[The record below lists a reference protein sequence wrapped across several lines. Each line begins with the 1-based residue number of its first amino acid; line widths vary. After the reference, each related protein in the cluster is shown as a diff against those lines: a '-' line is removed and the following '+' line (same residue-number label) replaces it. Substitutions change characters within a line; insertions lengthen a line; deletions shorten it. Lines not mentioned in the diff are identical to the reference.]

1 MRYVIGFIA
10 GALAVLVFHQ
20 TMILLL
26 HYMGQTPNFPWSM
39 RPTGPLAVPA
49 LANSMFWGGVWG
61 AVFMVVARF
70 IPLRDDLLRGV
81 AFGVLGPW
89 LLGNGVLVP
98 LFKGGPL
105 LFGGDLKRMVIGIL
119 IGAAFGL
126 GLALVL
132 RMFRRPA

>member
-1 MRYVIGFIA
+1 MRYIIGFVA
-10 GALAVLVFHQ
+10 GAIAVLIFHQ
-20 TMILLL
+20 GMVLLL
-26 HYMGQTPNFPWSM
+26 HYLGQTPNFPWSM

-49 LANSMFWGGVWG
+49 IANSMFWGGVWG
-61 AVFMVVARF
+61 AVFMAVARF
-70 IPLRDDLLRGV
+70 IRLRDDLLRGV

-98 LFKGGPL
+98 LLKGGPL
-105 LFGGDLKRMVIGIL
+105 LFGGDVKRMVIGIL

-132 RMFRRPA
+132 RMMRRG

>member
-1 MRYVIGFIA
+1 MA
-10 GALAVLVFHQ
+10 
-20 TMILLL
+20 
-26 HYMGQTPNFPWSM
+26 
-39 RPTGPLAVPA
+39 
-49 LANSMFWGGVWG
+49 
-61 AVFMVVARF
+61 VARF

-89 LLGNGVLVP
+89 LLGNGLLVP

-105 LFGGDLKRMVIGIL
+105 LFGGDVKRMAIGIL

-132 RMFRRPA
+132 RMLRRPA